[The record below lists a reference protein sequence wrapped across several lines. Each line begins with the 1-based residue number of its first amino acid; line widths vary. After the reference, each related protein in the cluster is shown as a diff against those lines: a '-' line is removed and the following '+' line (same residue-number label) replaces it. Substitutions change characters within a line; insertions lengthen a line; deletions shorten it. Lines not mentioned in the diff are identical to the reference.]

1 MSGNFAPSRR
11 QVKMYW
17 PIVLILIMAVIVTFV
32 IIYTK
37 VPSPPLFVYYF
48 GETNTLS
55 TVSNNSLSPQVTSSG
70 KDTYI
75 VKTEK
80 GRGGVDISI
89 EKIINNNTLPSPAI
103 SIGNASANSTNPKV
117 AAAGNNVYAVWSNTN
132 GTTNADPDIFFSSSS
147 DNARTFD
154 EPINLSNSNGNSTN
168 PEIAASGNNVYV
180 VWSDTNGAEGGK
192 EDIFFSSSSDN
203 GVSFGKPINL
213 SDNERNSTNPKVA
226 ASGNNVYVVWADSRE
241 GTGTPDNVNLN
252 LKTSADNGIHFSD
265 RKTIKRDVDKE
276 THLPQ
281 IATSDENVYIVL
293 ADKDSKEGKPDNFQV
308 ILSASEDNGTQFSDK
323 KSLKKDIDSKTHLP
337 RVTAFGNN
345 VYVVWSEIND
355 AIGGNRDI
363 FISSSRDNARTFD
376 EPINLS
382 NDSTN
387 STRPVISASGSNIYV
402 FWDDSSS
409 AKNEIKYKQIKLVS
423 LE

>member
-1 MSGNFAPSRR
+1 
-11 QVKMYW
+11 MYW
-17 PIVLILIMAVIVTFV
+17 PIVLILIMAIIVTFV
-32 IIYTK
+32 IIYAK

-48 GETNTLS
+48 GETNKLS
-55 TVSNNSLSPQVTSSG
+55 TGSNNSFSPQIASSG

-75 VKTEK
+75 VKAENVRAS
-80 GRGGVDISI
+80 GDISI
-89 EKIINNNTLPSPAI
+89 GKIINNNSTLPSAVI
-103 SIGNASANSTNPKV
+103 SIGNASADSTNPRV
-117 AAAGNNVYAVWSNTN
+117 SAAGNNVYVVWSNAN
-132 GTTNADPDIFFSSSS
+132 GTKGADPDIFFSSSS
-147 DNARTFD
+147 DNARTFG

-168 PEIAASGNNVYV
+168 AEVAASGNNVYV
-180 VWSDTNGAEGGK
+180 VWSDTNGAKGGM

-203 GVSFGKPINL
+203 GVSFGEPINL

-241 GTGTPDNVNLN
+241 ETGTPDNVNLN
-252 LKTSADNGIHFSD
+252 LKTSADNGIHFGD
-265 RKTIKRDVDKE
+265 RKIVKRDVDKE

-281 IATSDENVYIVL
+281 IAASDENVYIAL

-308 ILSASEDNGTQFSDK
+308 ILRTSEDNGTEFSNK

-337 RVTAFGNN
+337 RLAAFGNN
-345 VYVVWSEIND
+345 LYVVWSDTNG
-355 AIGGNRDI
+355 AIGRNGDI
-363 FISSSRDNARTFD
+363 FFSSSRDNARTFD

-387 STRPVISASGSNIYV
+387 STKPVISASGDNIYV

-409 AKNEIKYKQIKLVS
+409 AKNEIKYKQIQLVA